1 MGESARSNFSL
12 LSNNIR
18 LLSYIGALSLPPRR
32 AVEKYYF
39 IKNKVSQGEITI
51 EHCPTEDVDRHQYQ
65 TETRLG
71 VLHVQGTRYGH
82 LSDTGCRL

>member
-1 MGESARSNFSL
+1 M
-12 LSNNIR
+12 
-18 LLSYIGALSLPPRR
+18 
-32 AVEKYYF
+32 EKYYF

-71 VLHVQGTRYGH
+71 VLRVQGTRYGH
-82 LSDTGCRL
+82 PSDTGCRL